1 MTDRREFLRNAALFG
16 GALALR
22 PSHID
27 HRALPGWLRSKIGP
41 RAPKPLDI
49 LILGGTGLTG
59 PYQVRYALARGH
71 KVTVFNRG
79 RHNDRLPNGVTEL
92 VGDRNLHQVDA
103 LRGKSWD
110 VVIDNPT
117 TVPFWVRDVGEVL
130 HGHTKQYVFI
140 STISVYDTKGQ
151 KTLDESSPLSE
162 YSGDPMKVTIQD
174 VIKNPETLYGQMKTA
189 SEREAQKIFGDRT
202 TIIRPT
208 LIVGP
213 GDDTYRFTYWPC
225 RIAKGGEIL
234 APGDGNDHVQIIDG
248 RDLAEW
254 TIRVAE
260 NGTVGTFNA
269 AGPASTLTMAEMLY
283 GTRGALDGN
292 RSVQFTWVPAD
303 FLAAQ
308 KVSAWGDMPAWVPRT
323 DPDYAGEQ
331 VDNHRAI
338 AAGLTFRPLAA
349 SAADA
354 LEWFNA
360 QPEAARKRMESS
372 GFTAERERSVLAA
385 WHAAGKSAGQPS

>member
-1 MTDRREFLRNAALFG
+1 MTDRRDFLRRAAFLG
-16 GALALR
+16 GVLASGPTGFARRSLSTLLT
-22 PSHID
+22 PID
-27 HRALPGWLRSKIGP
+27 AGT
-41 RAPKPLDI
+41 APKPLDI

-79 RHNDRLPNGVTEL
+79 RHNDRLPPGVVER

-117 TVPFWVRDVGEVL
+117 TVPFWVRDVGQVL
-130 HGHTKQYVFI
+130 RGHTKQYVFI
-140 STISVYDTKGQ
+140 STISVYDTKGRA
-151 KTLDESSPLSE
+151 TIDESSPLLE
-162 YSGDPMKVTIQD
+162 YSGDPMSVTIQD
-174 VIKNPETLYGQMKTA
+174 VVKNPETLYGQMKAA
-189 SEREAQKIFGDRT
+189 SEREARKWFGDET

-213 GDDTYRFTYWPC
+213 GDDTFRFTYWPY

-234 APGDGNDHVQIIDG
+234 APGDGADHVQIIDA

-254 TIRVAE
+254 TIRLAE
-260 NGTVGTFNA
+260 NDSVGTFNA
-269 AGPASTLTMAEMLY
+269 AGPASSLTMAEMLY
-283 GTRGALDGN
+283 GIRGALDGN
-292 RSVQFTWVPAD
+292 RNIQFTWVPAD

-308 KVSAWGDMPAWVPRT
+308 KVSAWGDMPAWVPRN

-331 VDNHRAI
+331 VDNRRAI
-338 AAGLTFRPLAA
+338 TAGLTFRPLAS

-360 QPEAARKRMESS
+360 QPEAARARMQS
-372 GFTAERERSVLAA
+372 GSFSAERERSVLAA
-385 WHAAGKSAGQPS
+385 WHATLK